1 VNPVIDT
8 VVMLLRYGLV
18 LILIMVMLRA
28 FLGPSAVDRII
39 AINYAVSLVVLLI
52 LLSSS
57 YQQLT
62 LYLDVALVFVLGAFV
77 ATVGVLRLLEEGKL

>member
-1 VNPVIDT
+1 VTETLI
-8 VVMLLRYGLV
+8 MLLRYGLV
-18 LILIMVMLRA
+18 LILILVLLRA
-28 FLGPSAVDRII
+28 FLGPSAVDRIV

-52 LLSSS
+52 LLGSS
-57 YQQLT
+57 YDQIT